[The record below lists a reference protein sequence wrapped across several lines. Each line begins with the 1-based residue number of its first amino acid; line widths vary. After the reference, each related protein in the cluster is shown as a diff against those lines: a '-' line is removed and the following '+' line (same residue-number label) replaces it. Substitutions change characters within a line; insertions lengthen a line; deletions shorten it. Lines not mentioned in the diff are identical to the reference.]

1 MESSKLAV
9 LIDADNAQA
18 SIAAELLAEISR
30 YGSSTIRRAYG
41 DWTTTNLTGWKSALL
56 DLAIQPI
63 QQFRFTTGKNA
74 TDSAL
79 IIDAMD
85 LLHTGDVDG
94 FCIVSS
100 DSDFTRLATR
110 LRESGHVV
118 YGFGEK
124 KTPKPF
130 VAACDKFI
138 YTELLRPNNQA
149 VPAPVEPDS
158 PLKAAFLGAI
168 DGAAR
173 EDGWALLAA
182 VGALL
187 VHADPAFDARTYGFK
202 KLGDLARAQPYLEV
216 KAVPTSEGAPTQ
228 TVYVRRG
235 KT

>member
-1 MESSKLAV
+1 M
-9 LIDADNAQA
+9 
-18 SIAAELLAEISR
+18 
-30 YGSSTIRRAYG
+30 
-41 DWTTTNLTGWKSALL
+41 
-56 DLAIQPI
+56 
-63 QQFRFTTGKNA
+63 
-74 TDSAL
+74 
-79 IIDAMD
+79 
-85 LLHTGDVDG
+85 
-94 FCIVSS
+94 
-100 DSDFTRLATR
+100 
-110 LRESGHVV
+110 
-118 YGFGEK
+118 
-124 KTPKPF
+124 
-130 VAACDKFI
+130 
-138 YTELLRPNNQA
+138 
-149 VPAPVEPDS
+149 PAPVEPDS